1 VLTILVLGIIITT
14 AAIGLMSLAFQL
26 LRKVPSLDK
35 ALNNRDANKRMLQ
48 LTLIT
53 YASGIIITIY
63 LMATYQPQ

>member
-1 VLTILVLGIIITT
+1 MLTILVLGIIITT

-26 LRKVPSLDK
+26 PRKVPSLDK

>member
-1 VLTILVLGIIITT
+1 MLTILVLGIIITT